1 MKHTPGPWSW
11 GDDWRVPDEIGTVY
25 FSDGENPA
33 IKKYMDLALRG
44 PSGTV
49 IPIRIDHYEVIYDG
63 KPISKADRALIAAA
77 PDLLAALEAIT
88 RRVPILSSTEDYRV
102 GQEHALEGCRE
113 VALAALS
120 HQESPPSA

>member
-33 IKKYMDLALRG
+33 IKKYMDLELRG
-44 PSGTV
+44 PNGTV

-63 KPISKADRALIAAA
+63 EPIRKADRALIAAA
-77 PDLLAALEAIT
+77 PDLLDAAKMLLASLAWKEKRSGTTYNGADSVRAAIAKAE
-88 RRVPILSSTEDYRV
+88 RKED
-102 GQEHALEGCRE
+102 
-113 VALAALS
+113 
-120 HQESPPSA
+120 